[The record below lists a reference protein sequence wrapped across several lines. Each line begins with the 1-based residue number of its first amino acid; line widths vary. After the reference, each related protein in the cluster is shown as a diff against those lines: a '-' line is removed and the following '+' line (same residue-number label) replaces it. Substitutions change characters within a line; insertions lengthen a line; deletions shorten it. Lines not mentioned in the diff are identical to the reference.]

1 MKTPE
6 LSLPGISEVKSET
19 QQIEHTKKH
28 RYIYQEVKNTHPKRQ
43 AFWYSLENELRHFHQ
58 SASARN
64 QNEFLTKELYR
75 QY

>member
-6 LSLPGISEVKSET
+6 QSLPGIWEAKSET

-28 RYIYQEVKNTHPKRQ
+28 RYIYQEMKNTHHKRQ
-43 AFWYSLENELRHFHQ
+43 AFWYSLENELPHFHQ

-64 QNEFLTKELYR
+64 QNELSTKELC
-75 QY
+75 